1 MKYAWENQRHGV
13 VQTLNKRAA
22 SVRFL
27 ILYDMSDENPSEY
40 TAYMIRGHRRRNEDW
55 MRKRGYDNPHG
66 DYLVYTIEREVSIA
80 DIPLNDIIESGL
92 HDMIDFLKKRHPD
105 YLKNMDTDDLILF
118 NKNAPI
124 FKLGSEIETISKGE
138 IWKYHSNN
146 NPETF

>member
-1 MKYAWENQRHGV
+1 
-13 VQTLNKRAA
+13 
-22 SVRFL
+22 
-27 ILYDMSDENPSEY
+27 
-40 TAYMIRGHRRRNEDW
+40 
-55 MRKRGYDNPHG
+55 
-66 DYLVYTIEREVSIA
+66 
-80 DIPLNDIIESGL
+80 
-92 HDMIDFLKKRHPD
+92 MIDFLKKRHPD